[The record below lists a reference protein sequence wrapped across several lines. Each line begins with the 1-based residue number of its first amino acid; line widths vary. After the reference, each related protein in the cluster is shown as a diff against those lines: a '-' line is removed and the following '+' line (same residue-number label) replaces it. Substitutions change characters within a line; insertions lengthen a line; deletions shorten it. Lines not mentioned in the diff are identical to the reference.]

1 MNVCYMNHSRRICIS
16 IVKSV
21 SNDVLWFKCWTRFA
35 FYTLMLRQLFEKL
48 FDDDWQ
54 LLLAIIFIA
63 ILLDLSKLR
72 EMVAFSW
79 IFYRN
84 CEKLAIFTWSRHRKY
99 MTNCDV
105 HSNSLK
111 LRKKN
116 FIFEN
121 SVEIC
126 TFLPQTHTPSTN
138 LITSQ
143 TRTNWS

>member
-35 FYTLMLRQLFEKL
+35 FYTPMFRQLFENL

-72 EMVAFSW
+72 EMVAFS
-79 IFYRN
+79 
-84 CEKLAIFTWSRHRKY
+84 
-99 MTNCDV
+99 
-105 HSNSLK
+105 
-111 LRKKN
+111 
-116 FIFEN
+116 
-121 SVEIC
+121 
-126 TFLPQTHTPSTN
+126 
-138 LITSQ
+138 
-143 TRTNWS
+143 